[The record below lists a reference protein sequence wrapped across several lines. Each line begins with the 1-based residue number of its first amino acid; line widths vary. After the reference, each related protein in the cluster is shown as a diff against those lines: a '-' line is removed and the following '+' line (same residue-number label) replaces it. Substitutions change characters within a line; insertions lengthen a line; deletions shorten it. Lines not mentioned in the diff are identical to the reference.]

1 MAKPKVLF
9 IGELNRELVQFKH
22 FQSKYNCIFI
32 QLTTRE
38 QFINDLINKYHDIVA
53 IYGAWLGFLPIGG
66 FRTVIDYVPRLL
78 KIIAFCSVGY
88 DHEDAKILQQHG
100 ITLTNVPSDGAA
112 GPVADLV
119 LYLTLTSFRQ
129 FHMYGNELLKNP
141 HTVDLRYQLNQN
153 DFDSQS
159 GKVISGGS
167 DGGVGSG
174 YDFGH
179 YLNHRANTSPRGHNV
194 VIIGF
199 GKIGQTIGKKLY
211 DIGMKINY
219 IKRNKLT
226 SLQEHNL
233 GYPVEYYSKIID
245 IPQKIDLII
254 IACPATP
261 ETYHLINKTVIQLI
275 KNPFRIINIGRGTII
290 DENSLV
296 EGLKL
301 GKILFA
307 GLDVFE
313 NEPKIHPELLGRDD
327 VVLTPHIG
335 ASTVENFD
343 YTAAKALENIDQIIT
358 QGKCLNRV
366 N

>member
-1 MAKPKVLF
+1 MTKPKVLF
-9 IGELNRELVQFKH
+9 IGELNRQLPQFKN
-22 FQSKYNCIFI
+22 FQLKYDCIFI
-32 QLTTRE
+32 ELTTRDE
-38 QFINDLINKYHDIVA
+38 FINDLKTKYHDIVA

-66 FRTVIDYVPRLL
+66 FRTVINEYCPPPKL

-88 DHEDAKILQQHG
+88 DHEDAKVLLDHG
-100 ITLTNVPSDGAA
+100 IALTNVPSDGAA

-153 DFDSQS
+153 DFDSQH
-159 GKVISGGS
+159 GKVTTSSGG
-167 DGGVGSG
+167 VSG

-194 VIIGF
+194 TIIGF
-199 GKIGQTIGKKLY
+199 GKIGQTIGKKLH
-211 DIGMKINY
+211 DIGMKITY
-219 IKRNKLT
+219 VKRNKLT

-233 GYPVEYYSKIID
+233 GYPVEYHCKIND
-245 IPQKIDLII
+245 VPKIDLIV

-261 ETYHLINKTVIQLI
+261 ETFHLINKSVIELI
-275 KNPFRIINIGRGTII
+275 KTPFRIINIGRGTVI
-290 DENSLV
+290 DEDSLV

-327 VVLTPHIG
+327 VVLTPHVG